1 MTISIIA
8 ALASNRVIGLNNS
21 LPWHLPADLRHFK
34 RMTMG
39 HYLLM
44 GRKTF
49 ESFDGLL
56 PGRTIV
62 VITRQ
67 ADYCHKGVYT
77 VHSLSDAVNLAEEE
91 EDVFIAGGAEIYTK
105 ALSLAECMYLT
116 LIHQDFQ
123 GDTFFPEFDKNDW
136 KLTDRKDYGSDD
148 ENPYPFSFVTYEKV
162 TPKPVV

>member
-8 ALASNRVIGLNNS
+8 AVSSNRVIGLNNS
-21 LPWHLPADLRHFK
+21 LPWHLPADLRHFQ

-67 ADYCHKGVYT
+67 ADYCYKGAYT
-77 VHSLSDAVNLAEEE
+77 AHSLADALRLAEEE
-91 EDVFIAGGAEIYTK
+91 EEVFIAGGAEIYSE
-105 ALSLAECMYLT
+105 ALLLADRLYLT
-116 LIHQDFQ
+116 LIHEEFE
-123 GDTFFPEFDKNDW
+123 GETLFPEFDKNDW
-136 KLTDRKDYGSDD
+136 KVTARRNCESDD
-148 ENPYPFSFVTYEKV
+148 ENPHSFSFVTYERV
-162 TPKPVV
+162 PRLG